1 MVVGPKKLY
10 SLVIRAYSENPI
22 IRVRGIELIKG
33 LQMTMRN
40 LIDKSFYLLSA
51 YYDLHQIIL
60 LLLFRRSS
68 QEKLVIADDFPAKS
82 LLWVGQRVD
91 RTESDSIRGPLV
103 AIRNWSPVYYVVH
116 RNTTAWYEQQHNQL
130 HKLLLLLLI
139 IYLIDRNLLFIVSFA
154 LFLSV
159 CSFAPSSDWWCLGTC
174 ARKKK

>member
-1 MVVGPKKLY
+1 MVVVGPKKLY

-40 LIDKSFYLLSA
+40 LIDKSFYFLYA

-60 LLLFRRSS
+60 LRRSS

-103 AIRNWSPVYYVVH
+103 AIRN
-116 RNTTAWYEQQHNQL
+116 
-130 HKLLLLLLI
+130 
-139 IYLIDRNLLFIVSFA
+139 
-154 LFLSV
+154 
-159 CSFAPSSDWWCLGTC
+159 
-174 ARKKK
+174 

>member
-1 MVVGPKKLY
+1 MVVVGPKKLY

-68 QEKLVIADDFPAKS
+68 QEQLEIADDFPAKS

-103 AIRNWSPVYYVVH
+103 AIRN
-116 RNTTAWYEQQHNQL
+116 
-130 HKLLLLLLI
+130 
-139 IYLIDRNLLFIVSFA
+139 
-154 LFLSV
+154 
-159 CSFAPSSDWWCLGTC
+159 
-174 ARKKK
+174 

>member
-1 MVVGPKKLY
+1 MVVVGPKKLY

-40 LIDKSFYLLSA
+40 LIDKSFYFLYA

-60 LLLFRRSS
+60 LR
-68 QEKLVIADDFPAKS
+68 EKLVIADDFPTKS

-103 AIRNWSPVYYVVH
+103 AIRN
-116 RNTTAWYEQQHNQL
+116 
-130 HKLLLLLLI
+130 
-139 IYLIDRNLLFIVSFA
+139 
-154 LFLSV
+154 
-159 CSFAPSSDWWCLGTC
+159 
-174 ARKKK
+174 